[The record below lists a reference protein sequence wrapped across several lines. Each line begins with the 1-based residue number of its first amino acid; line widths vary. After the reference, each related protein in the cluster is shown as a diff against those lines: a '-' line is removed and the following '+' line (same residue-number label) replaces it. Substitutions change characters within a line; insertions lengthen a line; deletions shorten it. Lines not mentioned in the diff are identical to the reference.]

1 MPNPCPELRKKSPS
15 GRGGKKEKKE
25 SKRKD
30 VDKSK
35 GTSKSQAEAP
45 AKPNIQQSPLD
56 KALPAYPPTT
66 SLSEQVTAAA
76 PPLTSEAI
84 LKPTTP
90 PENEPDQLPMTDE
103 VTINTLVKGARKIE
117 KRMKDCEK
125 EKPPDVD
132 MLRQLFLA
140 WTAHKD
146 SMKRIEEL
154 RRSSN
159 KPLNAGE
166 RRSMEFIYGLKETAE
181 RVHNLVQGR
190 S

>member
-45 AKPNIQQSPLD
+45 TKPNIQQSPLD

-90 PENEPDQLPMTDE
+90 PENEPDQPPMTDE

-140 WTAHKD
+140 WTASQGFNEENRGVEKVIEQAAQCWREEEYGIHL
-146 SMKRIEEL
+146 RIE
-154 RRSSN
+154 RD
-159 KPLNAGE
+159 
-166 RRSMEFIYGLKETAE
+166 
-181 RVHNLVQGR
+181 GR
-190 S
+190 ESP